1 MYYIL
6 HDFISELLRSQF
18 ILELNKKVCKKD
30 WQQNMKVIFYDED
43 CWVKKLNAKVE
54 NASRL

>member
-30 WQQNMKVIFYDED
+30 WQ
-43 CWVKKLNAKVE
+43 
-54 NASRL
+54 